1 MSYQVGVDLG
11 ETFTAAAVCRYGRAE
26 TVPVGGR
33 AAFLPT
39 VAHANQDGSLVLGE
53 AAEQRAVVEPDRVA
67 RQFTSRVGDGTP
79 LRLGS
84 ISMTADVL
92 TSRFVAHVLGSVAT
106 LVGGPAAR
114 VALTHP
120 VGWGQHRLASLR
132 SALTAHGLGATVFLS
147 ATQAAAH
154 AYADRVPVATGEL
167 VAVHDL
173 GGSGFDAAVV
183 RRTTDGQFAVAG
195 RPEELAVGGLDFDEL
210 VFDHVRSV
218 LARSWDSL
226 DPTDPAVLSAVARL
240 RRDCAA
246 AKEALSADTD
256 VRIPVALPGIETEV
270 RLARSEFEELIRPV
284 VEETAATLQRAI
296 GTADSTPDEVS
307 AVLLTGGSARIPL
320 VTQVVSE
327 HLGRAVT
334 VAADPK
340 GDTAIGA
347 ALAIGALD
355 VATPA
360 PVAAQVAAEPTRIAL
375 RAAPLEASSLPAR
388 PPIPVIAPAPA
399 SPARGVLGLPR
410 TVVASVAAGVLAL
423 AVGGGILLAAKQGP
437 ADADAEPEPAG
448 ATSSTEQTVTTTTP
462 PPSSTKKTEPPQQPV
477 EETES
482 PQGNEEPE
490 QPPEEQ
496 EPTTTEPTESTPPV
510 ETEPSEPTPP
520 SETEPTTP
528 EDPADPP
535 AEDNQPGGDQ

>member
-1 MSYQVGVDLG
+1 M
-11 ETFTAAAVCRYGRAE
+11 
-26 TVPVGGR
+26 PVGGR
-33 AAFLPT
+33 AAYLPT
-39 VAHANQDGSLVLGE
+39 VAYANQDGSLVLGE
-53 AAEQRAVVEPDRVA
+53 AAEQRAAVEPDRVA

-79 LRLGS
+79 LNLGG

-92 TSRFVAHVLGSVAT
+92 TARFVAHVLGSVAT

-132 SALTAHGLGATVFLS
+132 FALTAHGLGATVFLS
-147 ATQAAAH
+147 AAQAAAH
-154 AYADRVPVATGEL
+154 AYAERVPVATGEL

-183 RRTTDGQFAVAG
+183 RRTADGQFAVAG

-218 LARSWDSL
+218 LAQSWDSL
-226 DPTDPAVLSAVARL
+226 DPTDPAVLAGVARL

-270 RLARSEFEELIRPV
+270 RLARAEFEELIRPV

-296 GTADSTPDEVS
+296 GGAGSSPDEVS

-320 VTQVVSE
+320 VTQVISE

-347 ALAIGALD
+347 ALAIGALEAPAQ
-355 VATPA
+355 VAAPA
-360 PVAAQVAAEPTRIAL
+360 PGPAQVAAEPTRIGL
-375 RAAPLEASSLPAR
+375 RAAPLEASSLPSR

-399 SPARGVLGLPR
+399 KPARGVLGLPR

-448 ATSSTEQTVTTTTP
+448 TTSSTEQTVTTTTK
-462 PPSSTKKTEPPQQPV
+462 PPSSTKKTAPPQEPV
-477 EETES
+477 EETVP

-490 QPPEEQ
+490 QPTEEQ
-496 EPTTTEPTESTPPV
+496 ESTTAEPTESTPPV
-510 ETEPSEPTPP
+510 EETEPSEPTPP

-528 EDPADPP
+528 EDPDDPPADPP
-535 AEDNQPGGDQ
+535 AEENQQPGGDQ